1 MCHLLHIETSYYV
14 FIPFLLYGI
23 SNKKTIS
30 LTKKLFPFFNPASH
44 FDSIVVK

>member
-23 SNKKTIS
+23 SDKKNLFDKKT
-30 LTKKLFPFFNPASH
+30 FPFF
-44 FDSIVVK
+44 